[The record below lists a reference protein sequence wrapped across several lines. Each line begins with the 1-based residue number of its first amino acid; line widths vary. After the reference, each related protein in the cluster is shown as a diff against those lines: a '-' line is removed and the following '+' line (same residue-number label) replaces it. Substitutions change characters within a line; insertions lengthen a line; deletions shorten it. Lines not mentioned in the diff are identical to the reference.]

1 MSTNILLIGSGAREH
16 AIARSCSKSSLNY
29 KIFCIGSGYNP
40 GIMGKCE
47 DLVVANFN
55 DPNVVTNYAKEHK
68 INYAIIGPENPL
80 QAGIADA
87 LWKINVKVF
96 GPTQSLARIETSKE
110 FARKMLKDF
119 NIPGGPI
126 FKSFISLKGVEEF
139 CNDLQNEFVIKFDGL
154 AGGKGVKVFG
164 EHLHGMGQAL
174 DYCKNIIDKGGKFL
188 IEEKFI
194 GEEFSLMSFCDGE
207 TIQHMPIVQ
216 DHKRAYENDTGPN
229 TGGMGTYSNF
239 DHSLPFLEGQDVE
252 AAKRINELTM
262 RALKEKTGMNYMG
275 VLYGGF
281 MAVRDGV
288 RLIEYNARF
297 GDPEAMN
304 VLSLLET
311 DLIEICKA
319 VTEKKLSNIKI
330 QFDKKAT
337 VCKYAVPRGYPDSP
351 IKGEKIDTSN
361 VKNIDSLYFAS
372 VDEVD
377 GNLIE
382 SGSRTLAAIGV
393 ADTIALAEKT
403 AEESISNVK
412 GPLFYRKD
420 IGRQNLLNRRIEN
433 MRKLRC

>member
-1 MSTNILLIGSGAREH
+1 
-16 AIARSCSKSSLNY
+16 
-29 KIFCIGSGYNP
+29 
-40 GIMGKCE
+40 
-47 DLVVANFN
+47 
-55 DPNVVTNYAKEHK
+55 
-68 INYAIIGPENPL
+68 
-80 QAGIADA
+80 
-87 LWKINVKVF
+87 
-96 GPTQSLARIETSKE
+96 
-110 FARKMLKDF
+110 
-119 NIPGGPI
+119 
-126 FKSFISLKGVEEF
+126 
-139 CNDLQNEFVIKFDGL
+139 
-154 AGGKGVKVFG
+154 
-164 EHLHGMGQAL
+164 
-174 DYCKNIIDKGGKFL
+174 
-188 IEEKFI
+188 
-194 GEEFSLMSFCDGE
+194 
-207 TIQHMPIVQ
+207 
-216 DHKRAYENDTGPN
+216 
-229 TGGMGTYSNF
+229 
-239 DHSLPFLEGQDVE
+239 
-252 AAKRINELTM
+252 
-262 RALKEKTGMNYMG
+262 MNYMG

-337 VCKYAVPRGYPDSP
+337 VCKYAVPQGYPDSP

-361 VKNIDSLYFAS
+361 VKNIESLYFAS